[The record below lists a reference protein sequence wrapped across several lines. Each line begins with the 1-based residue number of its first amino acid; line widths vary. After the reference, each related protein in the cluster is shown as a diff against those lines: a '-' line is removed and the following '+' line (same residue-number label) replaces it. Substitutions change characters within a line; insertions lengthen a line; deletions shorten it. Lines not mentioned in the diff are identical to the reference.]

1 MGYRGSGCRM
11 PDSLEPPTGIG
22 RWFAR
27 APIWLYRHHLGWLLG
42 HRFLLL
48 NHIGRKTGLAR
59 AAVVE
64 IVRHDAS
71 TGAYVIC
78 SGWGEHSQWFQN
90 LMADSDTT
98 IQVGS
103 RTMAVRAVRLSPVVA
118 ADEMV
123 DYSRRH
129 PKAARR
135 IAEFVGNDIVGADFD
150 GSEAGYR
157 AVGEELPF
165 LRLEPR

>member
-1 MGYRGSGCRM
+1 M

-27 APIWLYRHHLGWLLG
+27 APIWLYRHHLGWMLG

-48 NHIGRKTGLAR
+48 HHIGRKTGLTR

-90 LMADSDTT
+90 VMADPDTT
-98 IQVGS
+98 IQVGM
-103 RTMAVRAVRLSPVVA
+103 RTMAVHALRLSSA
-118 ADEMV
+118 QGGGEMV

-129 PKAARR
+129 PRAARH
-135 IAEFVGNDIVGADFD
+135 IAEFIGADCD
-150 GSEAGYR
+150 GSEASYR
-157 AVGEELPF
+157 AAGEQLPF
-165 LRLEPR
+165 LRLELR